1 MTVADDEFIG
11 IERSIEGKE
20 YLLTIV
26 WGALLVSIALII
38 ITITIE
44 NLGSFYEKWFQKN
57 GFRLDGQS

>member
-38 ITITIE
+38 ITITIQ
-44 NLGSFYEKWFQKN
+44 NLGRFYEKWFQKN

>member
-38 ITITIE
+38 ITITIQ